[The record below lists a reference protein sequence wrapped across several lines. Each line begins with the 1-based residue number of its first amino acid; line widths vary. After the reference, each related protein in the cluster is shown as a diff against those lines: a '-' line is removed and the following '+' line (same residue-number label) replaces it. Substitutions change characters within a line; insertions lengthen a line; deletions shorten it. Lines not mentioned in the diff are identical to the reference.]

1 MPRCPQ
7 EAHRNLKRKELECQR
22 PSSLSHFQQ
31 MLMLELSSV
40 FLYCRQLSHPA
51 TPSSVTDLGS
61 YLSLHPGLQ
70 TEIQKAKEAC
80 VGQRT
85 KVPSQTLRVLLREE
99 IDW

>member
-1 MPRCPQ
+1 VS
-7 EAHRNLKRKELECQR
+7 EAQLFVSFSANANVGTKFCVPLLQTTF
-22 PSSLSHFQQ
+22 PSPYASD
-31 MLMLELSSV
+31 
-40 FLYCRQLSHPA
+40 PA